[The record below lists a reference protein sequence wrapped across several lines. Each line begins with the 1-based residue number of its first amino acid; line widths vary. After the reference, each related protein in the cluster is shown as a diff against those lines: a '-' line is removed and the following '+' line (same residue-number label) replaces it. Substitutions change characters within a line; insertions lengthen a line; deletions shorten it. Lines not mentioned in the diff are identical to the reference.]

1 MWRTYYD
8 TSFYPDRLLIIIGNT
23 ITNNKGV
30 DNMIS
35 DENKAKI
42 TSYIVAIVL
51 PILAFLGV
59 SETTSSTIVGVV
71 SAVIGLII
79 VYYNEKYPSE
89 YISG

>member
-1 MWRTYYD
+1 
-8 TSFYPDRLLIIIGNT
+8 
-23 ITNNKGV
+23 
-30 DNMIS
+30 MIS

-79 VYYNEKYPSE
+79 VYYNEKYPSK

>member
-1 MWRTYYD
+1 
-8 TSFYPDRLLIIIGNT
+8 
-23 ITNNKGV
+23 
-30 DNMIS
+30 MIS

-42 TSYIVAIVL
+42 TSYIVAIIL

-59 SETTSSTIVGVV
+59 SETTSSTVVGVV